1 MQKLLKRQ
9 QGFTLVE
16 LLVVIAI
23 IAILAVIGLTVFTG
37 LQRGAR
43 DAQRRA
49 DIEAITRALEA
60 NYNTSTAQYSQLFTS
75 NFAGNRIPQDPLNGQ
90 NSCGSSST
98 ACAYCINTVTGGAAN
113 PTGALV
119 TVSGGNATCN
129 AGGATVQAVI
139 TNTTFPAIGNAT
151 GWIVCANLE
160 TGGGNVGVGGTTYC
174 QGNQR

>member
-49 DIEAITRALEA
+49 DVEAITRALEA
-60 NYNTSTAQYSQLFTS
+60 GYNTQTAQYSQIGTS
-75 NFAGNRIPQDPLNGQ
+75 NFAGGHIPQDPLTSQASACNG
-90 NSCGSSST
+90 NV
-98 ACAYCINTVTGGAAN
+98 CAYCIGTVANGKSNPVGPSAAFTGTTPVIGCGAAGSDGTA
-113 PTGALV
+113 PTQY
-119 TVSGGNATCN
+119 NE
-129 AGGATVQAVI
+129 I
-139 TNTTFPAIGNAT
+139 TSSSFPAI
-151 GWIVCANLE
+151 
-160 TGGGNVGVGGTTYC
+160 
-174 QGNQR
+174 

>member
-60 NYNTSTAQYSQLFTS
+60 GYDTQNAQYPTLTTT
-75 NFAGNRIPQDPLNGQ
+75 NFAGNRIPQDPLSGQ
-90 NSCGSSST
+90 TQACANQL
-98 ACAYCINTVTGGAAN
+98 CAYCINTVTNGGAN
-113 PTGALV
+113 PTG
-119 TVSGGNATCN
+119 
-129 AGGATVQAVI
+129 
-139 TNTTFPAIGNAT
+139 
-151 GWIVCANLE
+151 
-160 TGGGNVGVGGTTYC
+160 
-174 QGNQR
+174 